1 MYQIRLY
8 NERKKNIK
16 YIILTQMSNLID
28 NNFYIDPMVLQSTY
42 KYTWGIYQNYFIQDL
57 HKPALPTNYY
67 VELLDKDYV
76 IYKGLPDYSRSYFL
90 KELVVNNII
99 SIEYRDAIL
108 IGLDGDWNLE
118 IPENRMYEHLCQKLL
133 IPLMNT
139 YHIDKNRIMIL
150 DNILNND
157 WENKLYQS
165 KLNYN
170 INKHKYFDPVILD
183 LYIGK
188 YNKKRY

>member
-1 MYQIRLY
+1 
-8 NERKKNIK
+8 
-16 YIILTQMSNLID
+16 
-28 NNFYIDPMVLQSTY
+28 
-42 KYTWGIYQNYFIQDL
+42 
-57 HKPALPTNYY
+57 
-67 VELLDKDYV
+67 
-76 IYKGLPDYSRSYFL
+76 
-90 KELVVNNII
+90 
-99 SIEYRDAIL
+99 
-108 IGLDGDWNLE
+108 
-118 IPENRMYEHLCQKLL
+118 
-133 IPLMNT
+133 
-139 YHIDKNRIMIL
+139 MIL